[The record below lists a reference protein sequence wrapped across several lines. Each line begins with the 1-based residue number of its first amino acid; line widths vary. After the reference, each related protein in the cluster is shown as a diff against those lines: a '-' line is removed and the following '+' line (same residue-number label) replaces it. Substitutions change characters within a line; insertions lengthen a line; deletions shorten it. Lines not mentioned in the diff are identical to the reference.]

1 MFKYILGNP
10 PRRHLHRQLLRKQS
24 QQHHLQVFQDYHLC
38 VKNKLAKLKGSHEKS
53 WDLDQILSR
62 HFCPFCKHGFG
73 FGFGFVRP
81 AQKWETTLSAL
92 ESLSL
97 LIHWPLALR
106 IPSLWVWCFFTI
118 TIIITTIFD
127 DLQFWFWTYFIVPT
141 TDSSTLKRA
150 LVNSRILRKAC
161 LAFSR
166 TKTMK
171 KVINLNS
178 DKP

>member
-1 MFKYILGNP
+1 MFIYMGATHPVCTSTDSSYVSNPSSTTFKYFL
-10 PRRHLHRQLLRKQS
+10 
-24 QQHHLQVFQDYHLC
+24 DYHLC

-53 WDLDQILSR
+53 WDLDQILSLLYTWLWLWLW
-62 HFCPFCKHGFG
+62 
-73 FGFGFVRP
+73 RP

-97 LIHWPLALR
+97 LIHWPFALR
-106 IPSLWVWCFFTI
+106 IPSLWVWCFFTITI

-141 TDSSTLKRA
+141 TDSSTLKREF
-150 LVNSRILRKAC
+150 VNSRILRKAC